1 MATAITSPSLSAIVE
16 SPLSSAA
23 RTPKL
28 SLKVTPKKRSTT
40 TKTSK
45 KSKLKDSPIDK
56 PKQTKSRNGK
66 FQTSTG
72 CLSLPEQPV
81 VGYATDT
88 FSRLQE
94 LQREAI
100 KVR

>member
-1 MATAITSPSLSAIVE
+1 MATVISSPSLSAIVE

-23 RTPKL
+23 LTPKL

-45 KSKLKDSPIDK
+45 KSKLKDTPVDK

-66 FQTSTG
+66 SQTSTFF
-72 CLSLPEQPV
+72 LSQPKLPV
-81 VGYATDT
+81 VGHATDT
-88 FSRLQE
+88 LLRLQK

-100 KVR
+100 EVR